1 MPMEKK
7 KKDQYKTYKS
17 KSNNEYLYLLRTGK
31 YGKVGITGNLYKRLM
46 QYRSHNPLCDLIAY
60 GNMNMIRGNNEMFQI
75 LDDEF
80 DELFGVSRIYNEIS
94 RGENARIE
102 KMLHKY
108 AEYEIY
114 DLDWVSY
121 KSVSNYAIHLI
132 SAAGGFIDE
141 VGVPLKMFFKNP
153 TLFLPETKIQI
164 IE

>member
-1 MPMEKK
+1 MEKK

-60 GNMNMIRGNNEMFQI
+60 GNMDMLEHNQHPYLVEMRKLGM
-75 LDDEF
+75 LD
-80 DELFGVSRIYNEIS
+80 GSARA
-94 RGENARIE
+94 ENVKFE
-102 KMLHKY
+102 KQLLKIAKY
-108 AEYEIY
+108 RQY
-114 DLDWVSY
+114 DLDWVEY
-121 KSVSNYAIHLI
+121 DHIYYYAIDI
-132 SAAGGFIDE
+132 IRAAGGFVDK